1 MPQLPLL
8 LKSVVASAVAV
19 SAVLSPLV
27 WPWVL
32 VLKLL
37 TRPLEVSWEAAA
49 AMEMPLNNS
58 SRHNSQFSML
68 NQLNTLSPLMSSPLS
83 RFLKRRA
90 PAWASTSLSSTVS
103 RPAQTTLRPASRTW
117 TCSCNARR
125 MLVSPWEAFELVYLY
140 QPFIVESVRID
151 VISAITFWLSPYMM
165 ITDLYPIYLACLLIL
180 C

>member
-32 VLKLL
+32 ALKLL
-37 TRPLEVSWEAAA
+37 TRPSEVSWEAAA

-68 NQLNTLSPLMSSPLS
+68 NQLNTLSPLMTSPLS
-83 RFLKRRA
+83 SFLKRRA
-90 PAWASTSLSSTVS
+90 PA
-103 RPAQTTLRPASRTW
+103 
-117 TCSCNARR
+117 
-125 MLVSPWEAFELVYLY
+125 
-140 QPFIVESVRID
+140 
-151 VISAITFWLSPYMM
+151 
-165 ITDLYPIYLACLLIL
+165 
-180 C
+180 